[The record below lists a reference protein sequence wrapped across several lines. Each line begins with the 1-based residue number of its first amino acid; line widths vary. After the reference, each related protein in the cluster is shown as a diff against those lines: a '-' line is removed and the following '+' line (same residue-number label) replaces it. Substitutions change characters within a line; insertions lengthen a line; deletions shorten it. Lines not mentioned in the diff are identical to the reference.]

1 MNHKLFLKYCKQYPI
16 DIDTIRKLDIEA
28 FNFLQCNSQF
38 ITSADN
44 VYVTISTDWHA
55 HLLQFKDEAAYNLYS
70 ICLGLYKPIGKFSF
84 NYNEFDISINN
95 HDLKYVFIVIKSNL
109 RAYTVDNNRQ
119 VIFISAN
126 DYILVS
132 ESINRILTNF
142 HICGFNKDIYKF
154 IYKIPSQLNE
164 LVSLQRVIMA
174 LNN

>member
-1 MNHKLFLKYCKQYPI
+1 MDYKQFLKHCKQYPI
-16 DIDTIRKLDIEA
+16 DIDTIIKLDSA
-28 FNFLQCNSQF
+28 ALNFLQRNSQF

-44 VYVTISTDWHA
+44 IYAIINTDWHEY
-55 HLLQFKDEAAYNLYS
+55 LLQFKDETTYNLYS

-95 HDLKYVFIVIKSNL
+95 HDLKYVFIVIKSSL

-119 VIFISAN
+119 IVFISAN

>member
-1 MNHKLFLKYCKQYPI
+1 MDHKQFLKHCKQHPI
-16 DIDTIRKLDIEA
+16 DIDTIIKLDSA
-28 FNFLQCNSQF
+28 ALNFLRCNSQF

-44 VYVTISTDWHA
+44 IYVIINTDWHEY
-55 HLLQFKDEAAYNLYS
+55 LLQFKDETTYNLYVC
-70 ICLGLYKPIGKFSF
+70 CLGFYKPIGKFSF

-95 HDLKYVFIVIKSNL
+95 HDLKYVFIVINSSL
-109 RAYTVDNNRQ
+109 LAYTVDNNRQ
-119 VIFISAN
+119 VVFISAN

-142 HICGFNKDIYKF
+142 HICGFNKDIYKM

-164 LVSLQRVIMA
+164 SVSLQRVIML